1 MTTVIIILCIP
12 IILSSQAT
20 ANAHDI
26 ITMDIEKASLEGLCS
41 VVSKGSKYLEY
52 HSYLADK
59 DPMRI
64 GVGISQNAQCLKHA
78 MEHFREQRMEQ
89 VLRPEIY
96 SKVKAVVDEIYPKLE
111 LLDGGSQYSGGGFK
125 SLGYTSRGS
134 RDERAIEEAAR
145 GVYAWLGKE
154 SDAFRAYLQILSGG
168 GIVFAAQVEEKMIRS
183 YRAVGGLDEN
193 LFVQAASKRLCTEQG
208 RRAGQSARDD
218 LALTQHP

>member
-1 MTTVIIILCIP
+1 
-12 IILSSQAT
+12 
-20 ANAHDI
+20 
-26 ITMDIEKASLEGLCS
+26 MDIEKASLDGLCS

-64 GVGISQNAQCLKHA
+64 GVGISQNAQCLKFA
-78 MEHFREQRMEQ
+78 MDHFRESRMEQ
-89 VLRPEIY
+89 VLKPEIY

-111 LLDGGSQYSGGGFK
+111 LLDGGSQYSGAGFK
-125 SLGYTSRGS
+125 SLGYTSRAS
-134 RDERAIEEAAR
+134 RDERAIEQAAR
-145 GVYAWLGKE
+145 EVHAWLGKD
-154 SDAFRAYLQILSGG
+154 SDPFRAYLQILSGA
-168 GIVFAAQVEEKMIRS
+168 GIVFAAQCEEKILRS